1 MVFILSGQHLP
12 NQSLDPQSQK
22 HKLYAQRQES
32 ARKDVEQAFGVLQ
45 KRWAIIRQ
53 PARLWARQE
62 LVEDERGSYGIPDDN
77 TYEQGQF
84 SAQITGLDQG
94 PIYGFAEVLQK
105 NRDIRDRATHRRLK
119 QDLIEHMWQ
128 RFGSQ
133 QQD

>member
-1 MVFILSGQHLP
+1 
-12 NQSLDPQSQK
+12 
-22 HKLYAQRQES
+22 LYAQL
-32 ARKDVEQAFGVLQ
+32 KDVERAFGVLQ
-45 KRWAIIRQ
+45 KCWAIIHQ
-53 PARLWARQE
+53 PARLWERQE
-62 LVEDERGSYGIPDDN
+62 LADIMYACIILHNMIVEDEKGSYGIPDDN

-84 SAQITGLDQG
+84 FAQITGLDQG

-105 NRDIRDRATHRRLK
+105 NRNIRDRATHRRLK